1 MTQLA
6 TPEQTPKQSRL
17 QRLTELARKK
27 AKTTEGEIETRSPS
41 NKPELTASNS
51 VELSEAEPESDTS
64 DEPEIEIAPTK
75 QSEPKWKRNALFLSQ
90 YLLRRDDPRAAT
102 HSSMMLGRY
111 FIPPEMREEFYRKY
125 YAEVLSAQTPSLF
138 LTERYNEEDF
148 RFFVDIDY
156 EFDEHPVP
164 KHTQTI
170 AKIQQVFVDLWDP
183 FNRLSIPTID
193 LFPCRAA
200 SRTDWKLH
208 VIFYKTIVDWQS
220 VLKFGGHVQS
230 RLAGD
235 HIKIDMKVYTKGSL
249 RMLGSY
255 KKFDTTPTH
264 PNETE
269 SVYTPIDIH
278 TGEPLE
284 WTDQTLEEYSIFL
297 TPAQKECLEETR
309 REQTYVTTEFGI
321 DFGTSPDRATRVSTE
336 PTQYT
341 GSGTVHTGSPLYQ
354 CIKDNFGEILASATG
369 RIIHDSAT
377 NCSSVDCSKTTFCP
391 LAGRYHSSNHP
402 YIVLSEFGMKLKCH
416 STTDKVCCEGGK
428 LIRRAA
434 LPEEVLSELPAVSES
449 DDDEADEAGVK
460 WIVRKNWS
468 EGDTGM
474 ATIAHNF
481 LKNDVSY
488 SSTTKTLYYY
498 NAASQLWV
506 TRTQNEFK
514 WVLTDAVERSLRPL
528 IKDYVE
534 KAAKMAA
541 EEDQQKQKMLDQCA
555 SDALSTLRKYKS
567 TKGLSYLYPQ
577 FEGLITTQNFESKFD
592 QTPYLLGV
600 KNGVIDLRTGELR
613 ERTRDDN
620 LFRLCPID

>member
-1 MTQLA
+1 MTQLE
-6 TPEQTPKQSRL
+6 TPTQTPKQSR
-17 QRLTELARKK
+17 QKMEELARKR
-27 AKTTEGEIETRSPS
+27 AKTDEVSNVEESESEESEESGESE
-41 NKPELTASNS
+41 
-51 VELSEAEPESDTS
+51 SEAE
-64 DEPEIEIAPTK
+64 
-75 QSEPKWKRNALFLSQ
+75 SEPKWKKNAQFLSQ

-111 FIPPEMREEFYRKY
+111 YITPEMRKEFYRKY
-125 YAEVLSAQTPSLF
+125 YAEMLSAQTPSLF

-156 EFDEHPVP
+156 EFEEQNVP
-164 KHTQTI
+164 KHTYTI
-170 AKIQQVFVDLWDP
+170 AKIQQIFVDLWDTYAAANHDALP
-183 FNRLSIPTID
+183 IPTIE

-220 VLKFGGHVQS
+220 ILKIGGHVQN
-230 RLAGD
+230 RLAGGED
-235 HIKIDMKVYTKGSL
+235 CIKLDMKVYMKGSL

-255 KKFDTTPTH
+255 KALDTTPKH
-264 PNETE
+264 SNETE
-269 SVYTPIDIH
+269 FVYTPIDIH

-284 WTDQTLEEYSIFL
+284 WNDQTLEEYSIFL
-297 TPAQKECLEETR
+297 TPRQKECLENAR
-309 REQTYVTTEFGI
+309 REDALITAELGI
-321 DFGTSPDRATRVSTE
+321 DFGTSRESMRVTTG

-341 GSGTVHTGSPLYQ
+341 GSGLVSTGSPLYQ
-354 CIKDNFGEILASATG
+354 CIKDNFGKIIASAAG
-369 RIIHDSAT
+369 RIIHNSET
-377 NCSSVDCSKTTFCP
+377 NCSTVDCSRTTYCP
-391 LAGRYHSSNHP
+391 LAGKYHKGNHP
-402 YIVLSEFGMKLKCH
+402 FIVLSEFGMRLKCH
-416 STTDKVCCEGGK
+416 SVNHEPCIKGGK
-428 LIRRAA
+428 LIPRAV

-541 EEDQQKQKMLDQCA
+541 EEDQQKQKFSINALQTRYPLSESTNRRKDFRACIRNSKA
-555 SDALSTLRKYKS
+555 SSRPRILKPNS
-567 TKGLSYLYPQ
+567 TKHLTFWVSRM
-577 FEGLITTQNFESKFD
+577 
-592 QTPYLLGV
+592 V
-600 KNGVIDLRTGELR
+600 
-613 ERTRDDN
+613 
-620 LFRLCPID
+620 